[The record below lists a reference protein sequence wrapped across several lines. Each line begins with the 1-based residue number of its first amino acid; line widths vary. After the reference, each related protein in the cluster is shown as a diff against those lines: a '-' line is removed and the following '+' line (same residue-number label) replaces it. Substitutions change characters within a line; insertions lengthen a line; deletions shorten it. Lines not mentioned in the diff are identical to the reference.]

1 MIFDPVYYAI
11 AKSIGWGTTLDILSL
26 ILIAMIFAILSIT
39 KIFTVK
45 ELFQMLKI
53 ASKKKKYCGVWI
65 KPNNIYLTGDLQ
77 GGAVVVKYRNK
88 KYAFFPKRLSYM
100 FGMNCLEVWEDKG
113 IPMPQDTERELQKL
127 RENAGWDKTYDYIKA
142 LKHLRELKEKELDDG
157 LEEEEEQYLNSLEQS
172 IKDFE
177 EKYNVALSKAI
188 VAYEENEQEMVG
200 EEYILNILSKDIIAY
215 EENEQEQDEN
225 EEKENIKDAI
235 LSNLSK
241 LKQKQKEKKYILKE
255 QYFLT
260 PINYDIIKEYYLTT
274 NPVSMNMYAENLAH
288 AMMKMFKDSSI
299 KYITYAG
306 VFLVFAAIAYVI
318 ITQNPDLVSQA
329 NAVVGQ

>member
-1 MIFDPVYYAI
+1 MIFDAVYYAI
-11 AKSIGWGTTLDILSL
+11 ARSIGWGTTLDILSFIL
-26 ILIAMIFAILSIT
+26 ILLILVMLSII

-45 ELFQMLKI
+45 ELLQMLKI
-53 ASKKKKYCGVWI
+53 STKKKKYCGVWI
-65 KPNNIYLTGDLQ
+65 KPNNIFITGDLQ
-77 GGAVVVKYRNK
+77 GSAVVAKYRNQ
-88 KYAFFPKRLSYM
+88 KYAFFPRRLSYM
-100 FGMNCLEVWEDKG
+100 FGMNCLEVWDDKG
-113 IPMPQDTERELQKL
+113 IPMPQDTEREFQKL

-157 LEEEEEQYLNSLEQS
+157 LTEEEEEYLNDLESS

-177 EKYNVALSKAI
+177 DKYCVALSKSI
-188 VAYEENEQEMVG
+188 LAYEVED
-200 EEYILNILSKDIIAY
+200 EEH
-215 EENEQEQDEN
+215 EN
-225 EEKENIKDAI
+225 EENKNTI
-235 LSNLSK
+235 LSGLSK
-241 LKQKQKEKKYILKE
+241 LKQKEKKKYILKE

-329 NAVVGQ
+329 SNAIQTNAVVGR